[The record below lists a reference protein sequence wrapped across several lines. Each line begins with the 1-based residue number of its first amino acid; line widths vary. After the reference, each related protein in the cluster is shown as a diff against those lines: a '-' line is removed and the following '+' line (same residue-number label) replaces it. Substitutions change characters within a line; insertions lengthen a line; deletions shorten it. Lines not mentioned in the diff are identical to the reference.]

1 MGAQPS
7 KAVQR
12 MLSHI
17 NYMPAPMIPY
27 GGKPKILASIYP
39 AQEESIFM
47 KNRKGN
53 RRVIMKNILD
63 LVSLDIMPMRIDK
76 GT

>member
-39 AQEESIFM
+39 A
-47 KNRKGN
+47 
-53 RRVIMKNILD
+53 
-63 LVSLDIMPMRIDK
+63 
-76 GT
+76 